1 MKVVFDQRF
10 LKDVQK
16 VKNESHRKR
25 VLEAI
30 IKLED
35 AEDLTVVPQVK
46 ALKGHSSAYR
56 MRVGDYR
63 IGFFLHEGDY
73 LELVR
78 LIHRKDIYK
87 KFP

>member
-30 IKLED
+30 IKL
-35 AEDLTVVPQVK
+35 
-46 ALKGHSSAYR
+46 
-56 MRVGDYR
+56 
-63 IGFFLHEGDY
+63 
-73 LELVR
+73 
-78 LIHRKDIYK
+78 
-87 KFP
+87 